1 MLGATIFLFR
11 LFFLDAH
18 PILHCDEF
26 QNLFP
31 GTTKVKCLSDAG
43 LFRDVDV
50 AGRHTLRIFFD
61 GVVTLQGAQ
70 KNLPRSCTNHLDPS
84 SDIRSIRHKVVKM
97 YTSKK
102 KIRKDKGV

>member
-1 MLGATIFLFR
+1 MTHISTQIIFILMLGATIFLFR

-43 LFRDVDV
+43 LFRECL
-50 AGRHTLRIFFD
+50 TSIFHPIHVISIIIITGFLILKLILNCFP
-61 GVVTLQGAQ
+61 LQ
-70 KNLPRSCTNHLDPS
+70 L
-84 SDIRSIRHKVVKM
+84 
-97 YTSKK
+97 
-102 KIRKDKGV
+102 